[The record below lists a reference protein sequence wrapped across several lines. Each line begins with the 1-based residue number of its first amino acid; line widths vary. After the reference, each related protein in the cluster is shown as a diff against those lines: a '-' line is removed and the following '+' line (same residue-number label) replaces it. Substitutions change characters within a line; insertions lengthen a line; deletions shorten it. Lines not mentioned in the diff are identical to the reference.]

1 VTAQATAPRCRISVC
16 VPTRNRGARIGAAL
30 ESLKRLD
37 HDSYEVIVVDQSTD
51 DLTRL
56 AFEQTV
62 GADPR
67 FALIPSTRVGKS
79 VACNI
84 ALAAARGA
92 IVAFTDDDCEA
103 PGDWLSGIERG
114 FASHPEVAMI
124 CGGVR
129 AAAHDPAVGAIPTFL
144 PRHTRVLSSPWLA
157 FRSQGIGANLAFRSA
172 ELRRAGAFD
181 EVLGVGAVLRAGE
194 DRDIAY
200 RFLRAGHG
208 ILELPEPAVL
218 HRGLRTWGK
227 ELRDLAWDAAFSE
240 GATYMKHL
248 RLGDP
253 VILPTFIIR
262 GLFGMVTWRNLLLL
276 RQPTGLGRIPSFA
289 RGARMSF
296 RFPIDADS
304 RRYRGP
310 RLERVRSAPG

>member
-1 VTAQATAPRCRISVC
+1 M
-16 VPTRNRGARIGAAL
+16 PTRNRGATIAAAF

-37 HDSYEVIVVDQSTD
+37 HDSYEVVVVDQSTD

-56 AFEQTV
+56 VFEETV
-62 GADPR
+62 GDDHR
-67 FALIPSTRVGKS
+67 FARIPSTRVGKS
-79 VACNI
+79 AACNV

-103 PGDWLSGIERG
+103 PRDWLSGIERA
-114 FASHPEVAMI
+114 FASHPKVAMI

-144 PRHTRVLSSPWLA
+144 PRHTRLLRSPWLA
-157 FRSQGIGANLAFRSA
+157 FRAQGIGANLAFRTA

-181 EVLGVGAVLRAGE
+181 EVLGAGAVLRAGE
-194 DRDIAY
+194 DGDIAY
-200 RFLRAGHG
+200 RLLRAGHG

-218 HRGLRTWGK
+218 HSGLRTWGK
-227 ELRDLAWDAAFSE
+227 ELRELAWDAAFSE

-253 VILPTFIIR
+253 VIVPTFIIR
-262 GLFGMVTWRNLLLL
+262 GLFGMVAWRNLLLL
-276 RQPTGLGRIPSFA
+276 RRPTGLGRLAAFA
-289 RGARMSF
+289 RGARTSF
-296 RFPIDADS
+296 RFPIDAQS
-304 RRYRGP
+304 RRYRAP